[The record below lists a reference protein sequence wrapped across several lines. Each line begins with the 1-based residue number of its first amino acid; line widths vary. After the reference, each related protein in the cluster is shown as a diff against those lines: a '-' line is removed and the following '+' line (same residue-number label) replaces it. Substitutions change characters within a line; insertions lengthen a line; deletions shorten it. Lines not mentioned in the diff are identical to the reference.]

1 MILETKRLI
10 LRNFKDKDLDTL
22 FSYRNDNNCAKYQR
36 WKDTSRE
43 SLKDLISK
51 NKNSKIDGN
60 TVQLAI
66 SLKATDE
73 LIGDVFVA
81 FKDKVIT
88 LGYTIAP
95 KYQRNGYAFE
105 IISAIKDYLFD
116 NFEGYEIVGLV
127 HPDNEPSK
135 KLLEKLDFIN
145 EGYAKVIDSII
156 YSMK

>member
-10 LRNFKDKDLDTL
+10 LRNFKDNDLDRL
-22 FSYRNDNNCAKYQR
+22 FEYRNDTNCGKYQR
-36 WKDTSRE
+36 WKDTSIE

-51 NKNSKIDGN
+51 NKNSRIDGN

-66 SLKATDE
+66 SLKSTEE
-73 LIGDVFVA
+73 LIGDVFIA

-105 IISAIKDYLFD
+105 IISAIKDYLLD
-116 NFEGYEIVGLV
+116 NFEGYEVVGLV
-127 HPDNEPSK
+127 HPDNEASK
-135 KLLEKLDFIN
+135 KLLEKLNFIN

>member
-1 MILETKRLI
+1 MDAWKFL
-10 LRNFKDKDLDTL
+10 
-22 FSYRNDNNCAKYQR
+22 KYQR

-145 EGYAKVIDSII
+145 EGYVNVIDSII